1 MNNNPD
7 RRLVITLAAIWVVV
21 VVVGSVVI
29 AVVNFPPQPAS
40 NVSAS
45 IRDTIRLITWAAWPI
60 FTLTIIG
67 VVGTVLLSRRHPN
80 AAPASHDRIRGNPRL
95 AGTWIGIVT
104 AVVLV
109 LGIFGTVTLSNED
122 TAEVLGL
129 GGAPPPT
136 APPAAPAET
145 TPLEVQVIAQQWQF
159 TYRYPSF
166 GGIESAHLVVPV
178 NRTIDFHI
186 TSLDVTHSFWLAA
199 LGVKADAVPEHDNTF
214 DATPSQM
221 GTYRV
226 VCGEL
231 CGLWHG
237 GMSDNNAQVV
247 SAERLRGLGAADEAA
262 DAPVMKYLPPY
273 SHTYEPAPAAYGT

>member
-1 MNNNPD
+1 VNNNPD
-7 RRLVITLAAIWVVV
+7 RRMILTLAAIWVVV
-21 VVVGSVVI
+21 VAAGSVVI
-29 AVVNFPPQPAS
+29 AVVDFPPQPAAD
-40 NVSAS
+40 VSAS
-45 IRDTIRLITWAAWPI
+45 MRDTIRLITWAAWPI

-104 AVVLV
+104 AIVLV
-109 LGIFGTVTLSNED
+109 LGIVGTVTLSNEG

-129 GGAPPPT
+129 GGRAT
-136 APPAAPAET
+136 ATGTNSSPDDIKT
-145 TPLEVQVIAQQWQF
+145 IEVQVIAQQWQF
-159 TYRYPSF
+159 TYRYPGY
-166 GGIESAHLVVPV
+166 GGFESAHLVLPV
-178 NRTIDFHI
+178 NAVVDFHI

-214 DATPSQM
+214 DTKPTQV
-221 GTYRV
+221 GRYRV

-237 GMSDNNAQVV
+237 SMSDNNAQVV
-247 SAERLRGLGAADEAA
+247 SPSDFGTWAAQQQAA

-273 SHTYEPAPAAYGT
+273 SHTYEPAPAAYGA

>member
-1 MNNNPD
+1 MTNNPN
-7 RRLVITLAAIWVVV
+7 RRLVLTLAGIWVVLV
-21 VVVGSVVI
+21 AAGSVVI
-29 AVVNFPPQPAS
+29 GVLNFPPQPAS
-40 NVSAS
+40 NVSRS
-45 IRDTIRLITWAAWPI
+45 IQDTIRLITWTAWPI
-60 FTLTIIG
+60 FTLTIVAVI
-67 VVGTVLLSRRHPN
+67 GTVLLSRRHPN
-80 AAPASHDRIRGNPRL
+80 AAPASHDRIRGNARL

-104 AVVLV
+104 AIVLV
-109 LGIFGTVTLSNED
+109 LGIVGTLTLSNEG

-129 GGAPPPT
+129 GGRATGSGTTGGPP
-136 APPAAPAET
+136 EEG
-145 TPLEVQVIAQQWQF
+145 PLEVQVIAQQWQF

-166 GGIESAHLVVPV
+166 GGFESAHLVVPV

-214 DATPSQM
+214 DAQPTQI

-237 GMSDNNAQVV
+237 GMNDNNAQVV
-247 SAERLRGLGAADEAA
+247 STGDFATWVQQQQAA
-262 DAPVMKYLPPY
+262 DAPIMKYLPPY
-273 SHTYEPAPAAYGT
+273 SHTYVPDPPAYGT

>member
-1 MNNNPD
+1 MNQNRD
-7 RRLVITLAAIWVVV
+7 RRLVVTLAAIWVAV
-21 VVVGSVVI
+21 VVVGTVLI
-29 AVVNFPPQPAS
+29 AVLNFPPQPGS
-40 NVSAS
+40 NVAQS
-45 IRDTIRLITWAAWPI
+45 IQDTIRLITWAAWPI
-60 FTLTIIG
+60 FTLTIIA
-67 VVGTVLLSRRHPN
+67 VVGTVMLSRRHPN
-80 AAPASHDRIRGNPRL
+80 APPASHDRIRGNPRL
-95 AGTWIGIVT
+95 AGTWIGVVSAI
-104 AVVLV
+104 VLV
-109 LGIFGTVTLSNED
+109 LGIVGTVTLANEG

-129 GGAPPPT
+129 GGRTTEGGTTGGAS
-136 APPAAPAET
+136 EG

-159 TYRYPSF
+159 TYRYPSY

-178 NRTIDFHI
+178 NTTIDFHI

-214 DATPSQM
+214 DVITRQT
-221 GTYRV
+221 GDYRV

-247 SAERLRGLGAADEAA
+247 SASDFAAWIQQTQAA

-273 SHTYEPAPAAYGT
+273 SHIYVPAPAAYGS

>member
-1 MNNNPD
+1 MNNNPN
-7 RRLVITLAAIWVVV
+7 RRLVLTLAGIWVVLV
-21 VVVGSVVI
+21 AAGSVVI
-29 AVVNFPPQPAS
+29 GVLNFPPQPAS
-40 NVSAS
+40 NVSRS
-45 IRDTIRLITWAAWPI
+45 IQDTIRLITWTAWPI
-60 FTLTIIG
+60 FTLTIVAVI
-67 VVGTVLLSRRHPN
+67 GTVLLSRRHPN
-80 AAPASHDRIRGNPRL
+80 AAPASHDRIRGNARL

-104 AVVLV
+104 AIVLV
-109 LGIFGTVTLSNED
+109 LGIVGTLTLSNEG

-129 GGAPPPT
+129 GGRATGSGTTGGPP
-136 APPAAPAET
+136 EEG
-145 TPLEVQVIAQQWQF
+145 PLEVQVIAQQWQF

-166 GGIESAHLVVPV
+166 GGFESAHLVVPV

-214 DATPSQM
+214 DAQPTQI

-237 GMSDNNAQVV
+237 GMNDNNAQVV
-247 SAERLRGLGAADEAA
+247 STGDFATWVQQQQAA
-262 DAPVMKYLPPY
+262 DAPIMKYLPPY
-273 SHTYEPAPAAYGT
+273 SHTYVPDPPAYGT

>member
-1 MNNNPD
+1 MNKNTD
-7 RRLVITLAAIWVVV
+7 RRLVLTLAVIWVVV
-21 VVVGSVVI
+21 VAVGSVII

-60 FTLTIIG
+60 FTLTIIS
-67 VVGTVLLSRRHPN
+67 VVGTVLLSRRHPD
-80 AAPASHDRIRGNPRL
+80 AAPASPDRIRGNPRL

-109 LGIFGTVTLSNED
+109 LGIVGTVTLANEG

-129 GGAPPPT
+129 EGRATANGTNGGT
-136 APPAAPAET
+136 TET

-214 DATPSQM
+214 DATPTQI

-237 GMSDNNAQVV
+237 SMSDNLAQVM
-247 SAERLRGLGAADEAA
+247 SAADFTAWVQQTQAA

-273 SHTYEPAPAAYGT
+273 SHIYVPAPAAYGS